1 MKRKRVK
8 GKSCLGAFLF
18 LSCALSTMGYA
29 GTWKNTGMNWQY
41 LAESGDA
48 QKGWLLDSGTWYF
61 LDENTGVMKDKWLF
75 YQGKWYFLN
84 PQSDG
89 SRGKMLSGWQWVD
102 GYCYFLK
109 GNGELLLSAI
119 TPDGYQ
125 VNELGQWVS
134 EDGKAIHVE
143 GKGYSTKVV
152 EEENKNPVVA
162 GASRAVPGGSGSQ
175 GRRGGSGSGGGG
187 LGGASA
193 VSPAVP
199 KEEKKE
205 MGNAQEESNKKEN
218 PAEPPKEEKKPEE
231 KKENS
236 KENEGGKESEVSKLT
251 VTSVKELAAVSIEQG
266 RSYYDNELP
275 TKLELNLS
283 NGKKV
288 EASILSIDKQNV
300 KTWQPGEYLLKVN
313 YNLPEGVEGEKPE
326 VLLRFIVR
334 KKSSFTLEK
343 EEYDVSEDVVLQFH
357 EDQLEEGDTIHLEA
371 GKSEE
376 DYYYKELTEG
386 REYETDYESNS
397 VILHSDALLKKLYSS
412 VYKDGKLSGSKK
424 VYLDISRKKKGQS
437 GLSSYSLHFTYRN
450 AEKKDEK
457 EDPKKENLIEAHPGG
472 GVTSFT
478 QRRED
483 LRFPF
488 YHGNYES
495 LDFGKIGQVRFYV
508 DGSKEELTG
517 LKLFKGY
524 ANEDVPEDGY
534 EAILVLPFSTVQEK
548 LQDNQIRIY
557 GEGGGYKIAPFTI
570 SYEKE

>member
-1 MKRKRVK
+1 MKRKKVK

-29 GTWKNTGMNWQY
+29 GTWKNTGKNWQY

-61 LDENTGVMKDKWLF
+61 LDENTGAMKDKWLF

-89 SRGKMLSGWQWVD
+89 SHGKMLTGWQWVD

-109 GNGELLLSAI
+109 EDGELLLSTI

-205 MGNAQEESNKKEN
+205 SD
-218 PAEPPKEEKKPEE
+218 
-231 KKENS
+231 
-236 KENEGGKESEVSKLT
+236 VSKLT
-251 VTSVKELAAVSIEQG
+251 VTSVTELAAVSIEQG

-288 EASILSIDKQNV
+288 EVSILSIDKQNV

-386 REYETDYESNS
+386 REYETDYENNS

-508 DGSKEELTG
+508 EGSKEELTG

-524 ANEDVPEDGY
+524 INEDVPEDGY
-534 EAILVLPFSTVQEK
+534 EAILVLPFSAVQEK
-548 LQDNQIRIY
+548 LQDNQIRLY

>member
-1 MKRKRVK
+1 
-8 GKSCLGAFLF
+8 
-18 LSCALSTMGYA
+18 
-29 GTWKNTGMNWQY
+29 
-41 LAESGDA
+41 
-48 QKGWLLDSGTWYF
+48 
-61 LDENTGVMKDKWLF
+61 
-75 YQGKWYFLN
+75 
-84 PQSDG
+84 
-89 SRGKMLSGWQWVD
+89 MLSGWQWVD

-143 GKGYSTKVV
+143 GKGYSTKVA

-162 GASRAVPGGSGSQ
+162 GASRAVPGGNGSQ
-175 GRRGGSGSGGGG
+175 GRQGGSSGGSGLGGG
-187 LGGASA
+187 ST
-193 VSPAVP
+193 VSPAAP

-205 MGNAQEESNKKEN
+205 MENTQEESNKKEN
-218 PAEPPKEEKKPEE
+218 SAESPKEEKKPEE
-231 KKENS
+231 GKETP
-236 KENEGGKESEVSKLT
+236 KENESGKESELSKLT
-251 VTSVKELAAVSIEQG
+251 VTSVTELAVVSIEQG

-288 EASILSIDKQNV
+288 EVSILSIDKQSV
-300 KTWQPGEYLLKVN
+300 KTWEPGEYLLKVN

-326 VLLRFIVR
+326 VSLRFIVR

-386 REYETDYESNS
+386 REYETDYENNS

-457 EDPKKENLIEAHPGG
+457 EDSKKENLIEAHPGG

-495 LDFGKIGQVRFYV
+495 LDFGKIGQIRFYV

>member
-29 GTWKNTGMNWQY
+29 GTWKNTGKNWQY

-61 LDENTGVMKDKWLF
+61 LDENTGVLKDKWLF

-109 GNGELLLSAI
+109 EDGELLLSAI

-134 EDGKAIHVE
+134 EDGKAIHIE
-143 GKGYSTKVV
+143 GKGYSTKAV

-236 KENEGGKESEVSKLT
+236 KENEGGKESELSKLT
-251 VTSVKELAAVSIEQG
+251 VTSVTELAAVSIEQG

-288 EASILSIDKQNV
+288 EVSILSIDKQNV

-326 VLLRFIVR
+326 VSLRFIVR
-334 KKSSFTLEK
+334 KKSNFTLEK

-357 EDQLEEGDTIHLEA
+357 EDQL
-371 GKSEE
+371 
-376 DYYYKELTEG
+376 
-386 REYETDYESNS
+386 
-397 VILHSDALLKKLYSS
+397 
-412 VYKDGKLSGSKK
+412 
-424 VYLDISRKKKGQS
+424 
-437 GLSSYSLHFTYRN
+437 
-450 AEKKDEK
+450 
-457 EDPKKENLIEAHPGG
+457 
-472 GVTSFT
+472 
-478 QRRED
+478 
-483 LRFPF
+483 
-488 YHGNYES
+488 
-495 LDFGKIGQVRFYV
+495 
-508 DGSKEELTG
+508 
-517 LKLFKGY
+517 
-524 ANEDVPEDGY
+524 
-534 EAILVLPFSTVQEK
+534 
-548 LQDNQIRIY
+548 
-557 GEGGGYKIAPFTI
+557 
-570 SYEKE
+570 